1 MNGKIS
7 SYDVKTNGIAN
18 DELHEGKYVVK
29 ESSSIYI
36 KSNGIQEK
44 LPEKSEWVINF
55 LIKKIHIFFEWNKYC
70 V

>member
-44 LPEKSEWVINF
+44 LPEKSE
-55 LIKKIHIFFEWNKYC
+55 
-70 V
+70 